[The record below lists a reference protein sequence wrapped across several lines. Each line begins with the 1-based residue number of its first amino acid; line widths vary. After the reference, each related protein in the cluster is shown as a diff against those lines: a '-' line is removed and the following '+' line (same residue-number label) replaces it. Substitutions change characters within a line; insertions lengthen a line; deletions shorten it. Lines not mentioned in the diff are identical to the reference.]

1 LDMSKGR
8 SRIPF
13 EAGRID
19 VHSLS
24 AAAIDSVTISK
35 GVARPIHIQVAMNN
49 SAGIFQLDELLKPKI
64 LTSGIAKYIEV
75 TASIEGETERRL
87 LQVYNI

>member
-1 LDMSKGR
+1 MAEGR

-13 EAGRID
+13 QAGKID

-24 AAAIDSVTISK
+24 AAAIDSVTIGK
-35 GVARPIHIQVAMNN
+35 GEHRPIGIAVAMNN

-64 LTSGIAKYIEV
+64 ISSGIAEHIEV

-87 LQVYNI
+87 LPIYHF